1 MGRDT
6 LTTENL
12 KDNEIHYYKKVSTSM
27 FDFNP
32 QALLVTEGLLDFD
45 QILPDECFVSLLVL
59 FPSQRHQLLT

>member
-12 KDNEIHYYKKVSTSM
+12 KENEICYYKKVSTSM

-45 QILPDECFVSLLVL
+45 QILPDECFVSLLAL